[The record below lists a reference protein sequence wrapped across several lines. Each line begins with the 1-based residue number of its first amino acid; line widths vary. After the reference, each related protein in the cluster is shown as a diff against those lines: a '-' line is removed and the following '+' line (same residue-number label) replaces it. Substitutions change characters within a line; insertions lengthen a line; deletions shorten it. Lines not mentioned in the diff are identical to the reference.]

1 MKKVF
6 FTILMF
12 LPLMASAQEVLTP
25 EEQLKKAQQQLLE
38 AQKAVEQAKK
48 NAEAAAQA
56 KAKAEEEAKKKAEQE
71 AAKKQKELQEKQRE
85 IQEQAARLQEEA
97 ARLQAEAD
105 KLNAEAQ
112 KQNQEAENLDKKDV
126 NNAVTLPAKEA
137 DRKPVVTEQPV
148 NNTNNE
154 QATGSNWTYNVV
166 DTNDNDD
173 SAEEKQEVK
182 RLANGAELKD
192 DPKYLEGAVPVDNDG
207 DPVFERTS
215 DANGKNAA
223 QISAIIKKYMSKL
236 VKNENNVASTM
247 MDISNQKE
255 NKYILLAQMDEWI
268 VFNSS
273 FISLDRTECKYR
285 LWAYIY
291 DNKVDLK
298 IDNIRYAY
306 EEDRSTGFKEP
317 AKNVITDKYAL
328 SKKKNKLARIF
339 GKFRKG
345 TIDRKDQIFNDII
358 KLIKQ

>member
-1 MKKVF
+1 
-6 FTILMF
+6 MF

-71 AAKKQKELQEKQRE
+71 AAKKQQELQEKQRK
-85 IQEQAARLQEEA
+85 IQEQAAKLQKEA

-112 KQNQEAENLDKKDV
+112 KQNQEAENLDKNAATLDKET
-126 NNAVTLPAKEA
+126 NNAVTLPAKEE
-137 DRKPVVTEQPV
+137 DRKPVVTEQPG

-166 DTNDNDD
+166 NTDSDDN
-173 SAEEKQEVK
+173 AEEKQEVK

>member
-1 MKKVF
+1 
-6 FTILMF
+6 MF
-12 LPLMASAQEVLTP
+12 LPLMAAAQEVLTP

-48 NAEAAAQA
+48 NAESAA
-56 KAKAEEEAKKKAEQE
+56 KAKAEAEAKAKQE
-71 AAKKQKELQEKQRE
+71 ADKKQQELQEKQRKM
-85 IQEQAARLQEEA
+85 QEEAARLQQEA

-112 KQNQEAENLDKKDV
+112 KQNQD
-126 NNAVTLPAKEA
+126 AVTLPAKEE
-137 DRKPVVTEQPV
+137 DRKPVVTEQPA
-148 NNTNNE
+148 NTE

-166 DTNDNDD
+166 TTTDNDD

-192 DPKYLEGAVPVDNDG
+192 DPKYLEGAVPVDNEG
-207 DPVFERTS
+207 NPAFERTS
-215 DANGKNAA
+215 DANGKNAV
-223 QISAIIKKYMSKL
+223 QITAIIKKYMSKL
-236 VKNENNVASTM
+236 IKNEHNIASTM

-255 NKYILLAQMDEWI
+255 NKYILLAQMDEWL
-268 VFNSS
+268 VFNTS

-298 IDNIRYAY
+298 IENIRYSY

-345 TIDRKDQIFNDII
+345 TIDRKDQIFNDIV

>member
-1 MKKVF
+1 
-6 FTILMF
+6 MF

-38 AQKAVEQAKK
+38 AQKAVAKAK
-48 NAEAAAQA
+48 ENAEAAAKAAAEAQA
-56 KAKAEEEAKKKAEQE
+56 QAEARKQAAQAEAE
-71 AAKKQKELQEKQRE
+71 KKQKELQEKKRKIE
-85 IQEQAARLQEEA
+85 EQIKAAQAEA
-97 ARLQAEAD
+97 ARLQAEAE
-105 KLNAEAQ
+105 KLSSEAAKSKQDAEKAN
-112 KQNQEAENLDKKDV
+112 KTDYDII
-126 NNAVTLPAKEA
+126 TLPVKEE

-148 NNTNNE
+148 ATE
-154 QATGSNWTYNVV
+154 QLPASTGNAETSASGSNWTYNV
-166 DTNDNDD
+166 DSGSNDD
-173 SAEEKQEVK
+173 TEEKQEVK
-182 RLANGAELKD
+182 RLPNGTELKE
-192 DPKYLEGAVPVDNDG
+192 DPKYLEGAVPVDKDG

-215 DANGKNAA
+215 DANGKKAT
-223 QISAIIKKYMSKL
+223 QIFAIIKKYMAKL
-236 VKNENNVASTM
+236 VKNENNVGSTM
-247 MDISNQKE
+247 MDISNTKE

-285 LWAYIY
+285 VWAYIY

-298 IDNIRYAY
+298 IDNIRYTY

-345 TIDRKDQIFNDII
+345 TIDRKDQIFNDVI

>member
-1 MKKVF
+1 
-6 FTILMF
+6 MF
-12 LPLMASAQEVLTP
+12 LPLMVSAQEVLTP

-48 NAEAAAQA
+48 NAETAA
-56 KAKAEEEAKKKAEQE
+56 KAKAEAEAKAKQQAEQE
-71 AAKKQKELQEKQRE
+71 AAKKQKELQEKQRK
-85 IQEQAARLQEEA
+85 IQEQAAKLQEEA

-112 KQNQEAENLDKKDV
+112 KQSQEAATIDKEANK
-126 NNAVTLPAKEA
+126 AVTLPAKEE
-137 DRKPVVTEQPV
+137 DRKPVATEQPA
-148 NNTNNE
+148 NNAPTE

-166 DTNDNDD
+166 STDNDD
-173 SAEEKQEVK
+173 DAEEKQEVK

-192 DPKYLEGAVPVDNDG
+192 DPKYLEGAVPLDKDG
-207 DPVFERTS
+207 DPYFERTS

-223 QISAIIKKYMSKL
+223 QITAIIKKYMSKL
-236 VKNENNVASTM
+236 VKNDNNIASTM

-298 IDNIRYAY
+298 IENIRYAY

-328 SKKKNKLARIF
+328 SKKKNKLMRIF

-345 TIDRKDQIFNDII
+345 TIDRKDKIFNDII